1 MKTLREQ
8 INAYKPY
15 TVEEAQAKKEILNQ
29 WDIMGDAIFAR
40 PDTGHFT
47 VSSIILNISFLT
59 LGNLA
64 KSYKLFL

>member
-8 INAYKPY
+8 IDAYKPY

-29 WDIMGDAIFAR
+29 WDIMGDVIFAR

-47 VSSIILNISFLT
+47 VSSIILNSAFTHMLMVHHNI
-59 LGNLA
+59 
-64 KSYKLFL
+64 